1 LTETDVAHSRNE
13 SAVWRNL
20 FSGKSIQDGSTE
32 SVLSRVPAFADL
44 SAREL
49 RGVAAIVHKREYKLG
64 EPVFYQGDP
73 GLGMYIIR
81 EGEVSIRISEGE
93 GEDKE
98 LAVLTD
104 GDFFGELALL
114 DESPRSAT
122 AICRT
127 DCSLIG
133 FFRTDLFELIEQKTD
148 LGLKIVLRLAEILAV
163 RLRKADKELSKVR
176 SQLDAVASSSEEHEP
191 LASEDHHGKDKTT
204 FAGPRSEASTTL

>member
-1 LTETDVAHSRNE
+1 MSHSSKG
-13 SAVWRNL
+13 SALWRNI
-20 FSGKSIQDGSTE
+20 FSGKSIQAGSTE
-32 SVLSRVPAFADL
+32 AVLSSVPAFADL

-49 RGVAAIVHKREYKLG
+49 RGVAAIVHKREYKAG

-81 EGEVSIRISEGE
+81 EGEVSIRLAESEGE
-93 GEDKE
+93 EKE

-133 FFRTDLFELIEQKTD
+133 FFRTDLFELIEQKSE
-148 LGLKIVLRLAEILAV
+148 LGIKIILRLAEILAV
-163 RLRKADKELSKVR
+163 RLRKTDKELSKTQN
-176 SQLDAVASSSEEHEP
+176 QLDSITSHRDKSESLSSE
-191 LASEDHHGKDKTT
+191 DDYGKVGTT
-204 FAGPRSEASTTL
+204 SAGPGSEASKAH

>member
-1 LTETDVAHSRNE
+1 MTETTVAHSSAG

-49 RGVAAIVHKREYKLG
+49 RGVAAIVHKREYKAG

-81 EGEVSIRISEGE
+81 EGEVSICIAEGD

-98 LAVLTD
+98 LAVLSD

-122 AICRT
+122 AICKT
-127 DCSLIG
+127 DCSLVG
-133 FFRTDLFELIEQKTD
+133 FFRTDLFEMIEQKTD

-163 RLRKADKELSKVR
+163 RLRKTDKELSKLR
-176 SQLDAVASSSEEHEP
+176 SQIDTAASRHPEREP
-191 LASEDHHGKDKTT
+191 LAPEDHHGNEEATI
-204 FAGPRSEASTTL
+204 AGPRSEAPEAR

>member
-1 LTETDVAHSRNE
+1 MTETKVTHSSSG

-49 RGVAAIVHKREYKLG
+49 RGVAAIVHKREYKAG

-81 EGEVSIRISEGE
+81 EGEVSIRIAEGE

-98 LAVLTD
+98 LAVLSD

-122 AICRT
+122 AICKT
-127 DCSLIG
+127 DCSLVG
-133 FFRTDLFELIEQKTD
+133 FFRTDLFEMIEQKTD

-163 RLRKADKELSKVR
+163 RLRKTDKELSKLR
-176 SQLDAVASSSEEHEP
+176 SQLDTAASRQQEREP
-191 LASEDHHGKDKTT
+191 LASEDHNGNEETT
-204 FAGPRSEASTTL
+204 FAGPRSEASSSL

>member
-1 LTETDVAHSRNE
+1 VSHSSTG
-13 SAVWRNL
+13 SAVWKNL

-32 SVLSRVPAFADL
+32 AVLSRVPAFADL
-44 SAREL
+44 STREL
-49 RGVAAIVHKREYKLG
+49 RGVAAIVHKREYKAG

-81 EGEVSIRISEGE
+81 EGEVSIRISEGD

-98 LAVLTD
+98 LAVLAD

-122 AICRT
+122 AICKT

-133 FFRTDLFELIEQKTD
+133 FFRTDLFEMIEQKTD

-163 RLRKADKELSKVR
+163 RLRKTDKELSKLR
-176 SQLDAVASSSEEHEP
+176 SQLDAATSRHQEHEP
-191 LASEDHHGKDKTT
+191 LASEDHHGKDETT
-204 FAGPRSEASTTL
+204 FAGPRSEASTAR

>member
-1 LTETDVAHSRNE
+1 MSHSSYG

-32 SVLSRVPAFADL
+32 AVLSRVPAFADL

-49 RGVAAIVHKREYKLG
+49 RGVALIVHKREYKTG
-64 EPVFYQGDP
+64 DPVFYQGDP

-98 LAVLTD
+98 LAVLSD

-133 FFRTDLFELIEQKTD
+133 FFRTDLFEMIEQKTD

-163 RLRKADKELSKVR
+163 RLRKTDKELSKLR
-176 SQLDAVASSSEEHEP
+176 SQLDAVTSRYQEHEP
-191 LASEDHHGKDKTT
+191 LASEDHHGKDETT
-204 FAGPRSEASTTL
+204 FAGPRSEASTAR

>member
-1 LTETDVAHSRNE
+1 MSHPSNG
-13 SAVWRNL
+13 SAVWKNL

-49 RGVAAIVHKREYKLG
+49 RGVAAIVHKREYKAG

-73 GLGMYIIR
+73 GLGMYIIQ

-98 LAVLTD
+98 LAVLSD

-122 AICRT
+122 AICKT

-133 FFRTDLFELIEQKTD
+133 FFRTDLFEMIEQRTD

-163 RLRKADKELSKVR
+163 RLRKTDKELSKLR
-176 SQLDAVASSSEEHEP
+176 SQLDAATSRLQEHKP
-191 LASEDHHGKDKTT
+191 LASEDHHGKDETK
-204 FAGPRSEASTTL
+204 FAGPRSEASTAR

>member
-1 LTETDVAHSRNE
+1 VAHTLNG
-13 SAVWRNL
+13 SALWKNV

-32 SVLSRVPAFADL
+32 SVLSRVPAFTDL

-49 RGVAAIVHKREYKLG
+49 RGVAAIVHKREYKAG

-81 EGEVSIRISEGE
+81 EGEVSIRISDGE

-98 LAVLTD
+98 LAVLSD

-122 AICRT
+122 AMCRT

-133 FFRTDLFELIEQKTD
+133 FFRTDLFDMIEQKTH
-148 LGLKIVLRLAEILAV
+148 LGLKIVMRLAEILAV
-163 RLRKADKELSKVR
+163 RLRKTDKELSKVR
-176 SQLDAVASSSEEHEP
+176 SQLDMLASRTEGNEP
-191 LASEDHHGKDKTT
+191 LASEDHHGKNETS
-204 FAGPRSEASTTL
+204 FAGPRSEASEPR

>member
-1 LTETDVAHSRNE
+1 VAHSSGG

-32 SVLSRVPAFADL
+32 AVLSRVPAFTDL
-44 SAREL
+44 TPREL
-49 RGVAAIVHKREYKLG
+49 RGVAAIVHKREYKAG

-81 EGEVSIRISEGE
+81 EGEVSIRIAEGD

-98 LAVLTD
+98 IAVLTD

-133 FFRTDLFELIEQKTD
+133 FFRTDLFEMIEQKTD
-148 LGLKIVLRLAEILAV
+148 LGLKIVMRLAEILAV
-163 RLRKADKELSKVR
+163 RLRKTDKELSKLR
-176 SQLDAVASSSEEHEP
+176 SQMDAAASRFQNHAS
-191 LASEDHHGKDKTT
+191 LASEDHHGKDETAY
-204 FAGPRSEASTTL
+204 AGPRSEASATR

>member
-1 LTETDVAHSRNE
+1 MSHSSNG
-13 SAVWRNL
+13 SAVWKNL
-20 FSGKSIQDGSTE
+20 FSGRSIQDGSTE
-32 SVLSRVPAFADL
+32 SVLSRVPAFTDL

-49 RGVAAIVHKREYKLG
+49 RGVAAIVHKREYKAG

-81 EGEVSIRISEGE
+81 EGEVSIRIAEGE
-93 GEDKE
+93 EDDKE

-133 FFRTDLFELIEQKTD
+133 FFRTDLFEMIEQKTD
-148 LGLKIVLRLAEILAV
+148 LGLKIVMRLAEILAV
-163 RLRKADKELSKVR
+163 RLRKTDKELSKLR
-176 SQLDAVASSSEEHEP
+176 SQLDAATQHQQEHDP
-191 LASEDHHGKDKTT
+191 LASEDHHGKDETT
-204 FAGPRSEASTTL
+204 IAGPRSEASKAR

>member
-1 LTETDVAHSRNE
+1 VAHSLNG
-13 SAVWRNL
+13 SALWRNL

-32 SVLSRVPAFADL
+32 SVLRRVPAFAEL

-49 RGVAAIVHKREYKLG
+49 RGVAAIVHKREYKAG

-81 EGEVSIRISEGE
+81 EGEVSIRIAERE
-93 GEDKE
+93 GEDEE
-98 LAVLTD
+98 LAVLSD

-122 AICRT
+122 AICKT

-133 FFRTDLFELIEQKTD
+133 FFRTDLFELIAQKAE
-148 LGLKIVLRLAEILAV
+148 LGIKIVLKLAEILAV
-163 RLRKADKELSKVR
+163 RLRKTDRDLSKFR
-176 SQLDAVASSSEEHEP
+176 SQVERITSLTGKGEP
-191 LASEDHHGKDKTT
+191 NESEDHDGKEDKTT
-204 FAGPRSEASTTL
+204 VGSGSETAR

>member
-1 LTETDVAHSRNE
+1 MAHALNG
-13 SAVWRNL
+13 SALWKNV

-32 SVLSRVPAFADL
+32 SVLSRVPAFTDL
-44 SAREL
+44 TAREL
-49 RGVAAIVHKREYKLG
+49 RGVAAIVHKREYKAG

-81 EGEVSIRISEGE
+81 EGEVSIRIADGE

-98 LAVLTD
+98 LAVLSD

-122 AICRT
+122 AMCRT

-133 FFRTDLFELIEQKTD
+133 FFRTDLFEMIEQKTD
-148 LGLKIVLRLAEILAV
+148 LGLKIVMRLAEILAV
-163 RLRKADKELSKVR
+163 RLRKTDKELSKVR
-176 SQLDAVASSSEEHEP
+176 SQLDVFTSRSEEHES
-191 LASEDHHGKDKTT
+191 LASEDHYGKIETT
-204 FAGPRSEASTTL
+204 FASPRSEAPEPR